1 MLDAL
6 EHLPNPVDALKHVP
20 KPSQSG
26 RYRDYHRSGLHEPLV
41 ESRRSRIT
49 TSPDLRS
56 SFREVARQA
65 CFRIRA
71 EPYFSH
77 WTCPA
82 KLAQH
87 CVESIFSLEAQAARN
102 SSTLSQYGAALVVT
116 RRTRGL
122 VTHAFSDFADDRW
135 RWGVSS
141 PLKSIAAV
149 VLSAGYHTKYRSL
162 RLGGP

>member
-1 MLDAL
+1 M
-6 EHLPNPVDALKHVP
+6 
-20 KPSQSG
+20 PSSIFLIQSM
-26 RYRDYHRSGLHEPLV
+26 RSSTYRNLL
-41 ESRRSRIT
+41 
-49 TSPDLRS
+49 SPDGTAIITVPACMSLWTNHDDLES
-56 SFREVARQA
+56 PLHPIYEVASARWPGRPVFGFA
-65 CFRIRA
+65 PNRT
-71 EPYFSH
+71 FSI

-102 SSTLSQYGAALVVT
+102 PSTLSQYGAALVVT

-149 VLSAGYHTKYRSL
+149 VLSAGYHPKYRSL